1 MKKKGT
7 TFIEIVVAITIF
19 LIAIIPVLYLTLNSL
34 RGLKKASEVEDRA
47 KVVTTVVNY
56 IKSRGYS
63 VLLDGVS
70 ASPKTSNIT
79 WDADDIFS
87 ATYKLAYDNAESAYV
102 VVKDDGTIP
111 GANDESFE
119 YHFFGQNFN
128 TGTTSPD
135 ALFLINS
142 LGVELE
148 GAELNVAMKQSDLYL
163 QSGGSDDTAY
173 INPLTST
180 SNSGVIIGTNGL
192 ISDKLI
198 FGKVSLTYTT
208 KSDPTDTSSKSY
220 EQNFVIVP
228 LENFNH

>member
-19 LIAIIPVLYLTLNSL
+19 LIAIIPVIYLTLNSL
-34 RGLKKASEVEDRA
+34 RGLKRASEIEERA

-63 VLLDGVS
+63 VLLEGAS

-87 ATYKLAYDNAESAYV
+87 ATYKVGYDDVETAYV
-102 VVKDDGTIP
+102 IVKNDGTLP
-111 GANDESFE
+111 GTNDDSFE
-119 YHFFGQNFN
+119 YHFFGENFN
-128 TGTTSPD
+128 TATTSPD

-142 LGVELE
+142 LGLDLE
-148 GAELNVAMKQSDLYL
+148 GSEITVSMKQSDLYL
-163 QSGGSDDTAY
+163 QSAGSDDTAY
-173 INPLTST
+173 INPLTATST
-180 SNSGVIIGTNGL
+180 SGVIIGDNGL

-198 FGKVSLTYTT
+198 FGRVSLTYTT
-208 KSDPTDTSSKSY
+208 KSNPTDTSPKSY
-220 EQNFVIVP
+220 DQNFVIVP
-228 LENFNH
+228 MENFNH

>member
-19 LIAIIPVLYLTLNSL
+19 LIAIIPVIYLTLNSL
-34 RGLKKASEVEDRA
+34 RGLKRASEIEERA

-63 VLLDGVS
+63 VLLEGAS

-87 ATYKLAYDNAESAYV
+87 ATYKVGYDDVETAYV
-102 VVKDDGTIP
+102 IVKNDGTLP
-111 GANDESFE
+111 GTNDDSFE
-119 YHFFGQNFN
+119 YHFFGENFN
-128 TGTTSPD
+128 TATTSPD

-142 LGVELE
+142 LGLDLE
-148 GAELNVAMKQSDLYL
+148 GSEITVSMKQSDLYL
-163 QSGGSDDTAY
+163 QSAGSDDTAY
-173 INPLTST
+173 INPLTATST
-180 SNSGVIIGTNGL
+180 SGVIIGDNGL

-198 FGKVSLTYTT
+198 FGRVSLTYTN
-208 KSDPTDTSSKSY
+208 KSNPTDTSPKSY
-220 EQNFVIVP
+220 DQNFVIVP
-228 LENFNH
+228 MENFNH

>member
-19 LIAIIPVLYLTLNSL
+19 LIAIIPVIYLTLNSL
-34 RGLKKASEVEDRA
+34 RGLKRASEIEERA
-47 KVVTTVVNY
+47 KIVTTVINY

-63 VLLDGVS
+63 ALLDGVS

-79 WDADDIFS
+79 WDVDDIFS
-87 ATYKLAYDNAESAYV
+87 ATYRLGYDDSESAYV
-102 VVKDDGTIP
+102 VVNADGSIP
-111 GANDESFE
+111 GATDESFE

-142 LGVELE
+142 LGVDLE
-148 GAELNVAMKQSDLYL
+148 GAELNVSMQQSDLYL
-163 QSGGSDDTAY
+163 QYAGVDDTAY
-173 INPLTST
+173 INPLTAANT
-180 SNSGVIIGTNGL
+180 SGIIIGDNGL

-198 FGKVSLTYTT
+198 FGRVSLSYTT

-220 EQNFVIVP
+220 SQNFVLVP